1 MQYAQCRS
9 SKLLFIPLYSW
20 LSQIWGHILRKN
32 NSSAL
37 NIIGLLMPHL
47 TELTWTQTTVYPVV
61 QLTDLCCQIL
71 CSLSVSFHIL
81 STWDESGISDSQNP
95 AKLLSATQS
104 DRGAFS
110 SNRWEQLTQ
119 TRARTMIP
127 VTCIKKQTA
136 AYGVYS
142 RINVSSGTKAWGR
155 GLPGQGQRLGQ
166 SA

>member
-1 MQYAQCRS
+1 MLSVDRPNYYLFVCTLGLARFGVIFYG
-9 SKLLFIPLYSW
+9 KITALLQTQLGF
-20 LSQIWGHILRKN
+20 
-32 NSSAL
+32 
-37 NIIGLLMPHL
+37 LMPHL

-81 STWDESGISDSQNP
+81 PTWDESGISDSQNP
-95 AKLLSATQS
+95 AKLLSAAQS
-104 DRGAFS
+104 DRGALS
-110 SNRWEQLTQ
+110 GNRWEQLTQ
-119 TRARTMIP
+119 TRVRTMIP

-155 GLPGQGQRLGQ
+155 GLPGQGRRLGQ